1 MAVSKEQSSRAG
13 TTTAVASQQPQG
25 LEFLAQINGPAFEA
39 MQAIHH
45 RALSQMTEANA
56 AWMRFVQRRFESDLE
71 LPANLAR
78 CQTPQEWVS
87 VYAQFFQT
95 ALQHYQEE
103 LAEVA
108 RLGQAFGNEAAD
120 IVRAKAEEAERR
132 LATH

>member
-1 MAVSKEQSSRAG
+1 MPASKEQSSRVGA
-13 TTTAVASQQPQG
+13 TTVVDSHQPQAFD
-25 LEFLAQINGPAFEA
+25 FLAQVNGPALEV

-71 LPANLAR
+71 LPASLAR

-108 RLGQAFGNEAAD
+108 RLGQTFGNEAAD

-132 LATH
+132 LAKH

>member
-1 MAVSKEQSSRAG
+1 MPVSKQQSSHVGA
-13 TTTAVASQQPQG
+13 TTVVDSHQPQA
-25 LEFLAQINGPAFEA
+25 LDFLAQVNGPAFEA

-45 RALSQMTEANA
+45 RALNQMTEANA
-56 AWMRFVQRRFESDLE
+56 AWMRFIQRRFESDLE
-71 LPANLAR
+71 LPSNLAR

-95 ALQHYQEE
+95 ALRHYQEE

-108 RLGQAFGNEAAD
+108 RLGQAFGNEAVD

-132 LATH
+132 LASH